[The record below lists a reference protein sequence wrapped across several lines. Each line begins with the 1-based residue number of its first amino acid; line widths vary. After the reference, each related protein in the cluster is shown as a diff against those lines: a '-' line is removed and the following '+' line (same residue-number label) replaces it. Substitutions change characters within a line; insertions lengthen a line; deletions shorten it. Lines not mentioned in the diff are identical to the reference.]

1 MKFRGD
7 GGSRT
12 LRSGT
17 DIVPCSYIS
26 GAACLPLRNFAHI
39 VAPRPA
45 SPIAVCSGRHPVCP
59 ERPAC
64 ICLVSLTAHHC
75 GIIVRTE
82 GLEPPPPNRVPAN
95 RTASASPVSPRCP
108 VKQLKTITT
117 RITAGLYPIEIE
129 VFFGHLPCSI
139 AIGTGL
145 LVQGIIPKPSIKG
158 DIISLV
164 NGQLNIIAFLIF
176 PNPKDAFALTSRA
189 FTPFHC
195 SSSHILYDTKP
206 AQPQVQAPRGSRISG
221 ARTRPKLMCSPAPR
235 PLSGKITP
243 QAPTWL
249 T

>member
-12 LRSGT
+12 LCSGT

-39 VAPRPA
+39 VAPQPA
-45 SPIAVCSGRHPVCP
+45 SPIAVCSGCHPVCP

-64 ICLVSLTAHHC
+64 TCLVSLTAHPC

-82 GLEPPPPNRVPAN
+82 GLEPSPPNRVPAN

-145 LVQGIIPKPSIKG
+145 LVQGIILKPSIKG
-158 DIISLV
+158 DVISLV

-176 PNPKDAFALTSRA
+176 PDPKDAFALTSRA

-195 SSSHILYDTKP
+195 SSLPYT
-206 AQPQVQAPRGSRISG
+206 
-221 ARTRPKLMCSPAPR
+221 L
-235 PLSGKITP
+235 
-243 QAPTWL
+243 
-249 T
+249 